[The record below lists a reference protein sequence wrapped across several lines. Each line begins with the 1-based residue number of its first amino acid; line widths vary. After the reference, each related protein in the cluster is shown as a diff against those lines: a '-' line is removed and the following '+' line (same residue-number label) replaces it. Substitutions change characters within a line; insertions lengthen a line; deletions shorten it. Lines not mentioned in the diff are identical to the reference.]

1 MSPTS
6 SIDNSEAM
14 LKKKRKVPQVNEIGE
29 DTFDKSFNQGKVCV
43 EIQISKTKTGRRSVR
58 KAKEVARKVGVEGLG
73 DATKGISDAYKE
85 FHEDDKDNNE
95 VFKFGDNHMRVED
108 NEKCEITIEQI
119 KEVGEMIGVLWL
131 QAETKRKQE
140 GSCEVAEGDVGRVR
154 GTGESGKKGWI
165 KTIIRTE
172 RPNLIGLQETKCDVF
187 DDEWVK
193 ELWGSN
199 GYGYAQLPSNGNS
212 RGILIIWD
220 KRGSWKGKDEDV
232 FLICICGP
240 HVSRQKASSKDKIS
254 RLMNRWEGAW
264 CIFGDLNV
272 VRCGDDRLNSQINL
286 KEASEYNDFINNM
299 RLIEIPMGGRK
310 FTRIS
315 KVGLK
320 FNKLDRFLLNDRFNN
335 LWDNLSVVAL
345 DRKLFDHCPIV
356 LKDVELDFGPKPFH
370 VFNVWLDDTDFNQV
384 VEEAWKKDV
393 GTIRGCGGDKSPGP
407 GGFKF
412 IRKTWDIIK
421 RDLVGAIMWFWE
433 SMEISRGCNASFI
446 TIIPKRKDTIGQGD
460 FRPIS
465 LIGS

>member
-1 MSPTS
+1 MSPTI

-140 GSCEVAEGDVGRVR
+140 GSCEVVEV
-154 GTGESGKKGWI
+154 
-165 KTIIRTE
+165 
-172 RPNLIGLQETKCDVF
+172 
-187 DDEWVK
+187 
-193 ELWGSN
+193 
-199 GYGYAQLPSNGNS
+199 
-212 RGILIIWD
+212 
-220 KRGSWKGKDEDV
+220 RGSWKGKDEDV

-240 HVSRQKASSKDKIS
+240 HVSRQKASSWDKIS
-254 RLMNRWEGAW
+254 GLMNRWEGAW

-299 RLIEIPMGGRK
+299 RLIEIPIGGRK

-315 KVGLK
+315 EVGLK
-320 FNKLDRFLLNDRFNN
+320 FSKLDRFLLNDRFNN

-356 LKDVELDFGPKPFH
+356 LKDVELDFRPKPFH

-393 GTIRGCGGDKSPGP
+393 G
-407 GGFKF
+407 
-412 IRKTWDIIK
+412 
-421 RDLVGAIMWFWE
+421 
-433 SMEISRGCNASFI
+433 SF
-446 TIIPKRKDTIGQGD
+446 
-460 FRPIS
+460 
-465 LIGS
+465 